1 MIQGKIKTLIPLLK
15 NMIITRLDTIEFE
28 DPDFVAWGVEDI
40 QNYCDDMLNLI
51 NAIYQD
57 YIVEVFDMET
67 VLNIN
72 LKTFTYKKVKE
83 N

>member
-15 NMIITRLDTIEFE
+15 NMLINRLDKIDFE
-28 DPDFVAWGVEDI
+28 DPNFEPYGVEDV
-40 QNYCDDMLNLI
+40 QNYTEDMLNMI
-51 NAIYQD
+51 NSIYQD
-57 YIVEVFDMET
+57 YIIGVYDSET

-72 LKTFTYKKVKE
+72 LKAFIYKKVKE